1 MTENLAHPQF
11 SKGLSGYKV
20 EEVDSYIDKV
30 LDTIKDLK
38 DQNEVLEEKIGVLA
52 ESLQKYREDEDSL
65 REALLGAQK
74 MGDSIV
80 KNANNKAEITMRE
93 ASVKAA
99 HIVEEARK
107 KVEDEKDEQEAGRIL
122 DNLLARQD
130 EALQLAAAVQTQLAQ
145 AETAAQDVRRSEDD
159 VADVRN
165 RMERLR
171 EEQRALNGP
180 AREVLESQT
189 TALRQL
195 RALSSTLATEQERL
209 AELEGRLISETPA
222 RSIKNLPLLLLGA
235 ALFLAGAGTLLA
247 AWRLGVT
254 SLPLTQGLEMPVNLW
269 SGYLILFCGVGF
281 LAAGLPHDGP
291 ERRRRKNEFA
301 HLQSRRD
308 ACAAHV
314 AELKEQARADAIA
327 NGIRK
332 ENPNANIVYIKG
344 DQFTNELIAAIQNGK
359 NIEFRSKYREA
370 DLFLIDDVQFI
381 AGKEST
387 QEEFFHTFN
396 KLYEEHKQIVMTSD
410 RKPSDMLTLEDRL
423 KTRFEWGLLADIQ
436 PPDYETRMAILKNK
450 AKNLGLNLSDDVC
463 NYIAINVTNNVRQI
477 EGTVKKILAYRDLNN
492 MPLDLP
498 NISRAIDDMFKSE
511 GNALPT
517 PSLIISQVCKFYS
530 IDEVLLRGTQ
540 KNKGTAEA
548 RQIAMYLIRK
558 LTNLSLPDIGKEFAR
573 DHSTVLY
580 AIRKV
585 EVALKNGDTTMQNN
599 IRDITA
605 NINSCL

>member
-1 MTENLAHPQF
+1 MYSSAYVWAKVLSHMEERLGAVTVSAWFDDAEVVELNENNLILYSPSDFRREIIRRRCTEYIQDALKEVFNSDAKLMVFGDEELDAFKQKGKSVSSMDFNPQF
-11 SKGLSGYKV
+11 TFDNFVVGPSNRFAHSAAIAVSK
-20 EEVDSYIDKV
+20 
-30 LDTIKDLK
+30 
-38 DQNEVLEEKIGVLA
+38 
-52 ESLQKYREDEDSL
+52 
-65 REALLGAQK
+65 
-74 MGDSIV
+74 
-80 KNANNKAEITMRE
+80 
-93 ASVKAA
+93 
-99 HIVEEARK
+99 
-107 KVEDEKDEQEAGRIL
+107 
-122 DNLLARQD
+122 
-130 EALQLAAAVQTQLAQ
+130 
-145 AETAAQDVRRSEDD
+145 
-159 VADVRN
+159 
-165 RMERLR
+165 
-171 EEQRALNGP
+171 
-180 AREVLESQT
+180 
-189 TALRQL
+189 
-195 RALSSTLATEQERL
+195 
-209 AELEGRLISETPA
+209 TPGQVY
-222 RSIKNLPLLLLGA
+222 NP
-235 ALFLAGAGTLLA
+235 LFLYG
-247 AWRLGVT
+247 
-254 SLPLTQGLEMPVNLW
+254 PP
-269 SGYLILFCGVGF
+269 GVG
-281 LAAGLPHDGP
+281 
-291 ERRRRKNEFA
+291 KT
-301 HLQSRRD
+301 HL
-308 ACAAHV
+308 
-314 AELKEQARADAIA
+314 LYAIA

-530 IDEVLLRGTQ
+530 IDEVVLRGTQ

-558 LTNLSLPDIGKEFAR
+558 LTNLSLPDIGKEFDR

-585 EVALKNGDTTMQNN
+585 EVALKNGDTNMQNN

>member
-1 MTENLAHPQF
+1 MYSSAYVWAKVLSHMEERLGAVTVSAWFDDAEVVELNENNLILYSPSDFRREIIRRRCTDYIQDALKEVFNSDAKLMVFGDEELDAFKQKGKSVSSMDFNPQF
-11 SKGLSGYKV
+11 TFDNFVVGPSNRFANSAAIAVSK
-20 EEVDSYIDKV
+20 
-30 LDTIKDLK
+30 
-38 DQNEVLEEKIGVLA
+38 
-52 ESLQKYREDEDSL
+52 
-65 REALLGAQK
+65 
-74 MGDSIV
+74 
-80 KNANNKAEITMRE
+80 
-93 ASVKAA
+93 
-99 HIVEEARK
+99 
-107 KVEDEKDEQEAGRIL
+107 
-122 DNLLARQD
+122 
-130 EALQLAAAVQTQLAQ
+130 
-145 AETAAQDVRRSEDD
+145 
-159 VADVRN
+159 
-165 RMERLR
+165 
-171 EEQRALNGP
+171 
-180 AREVLESQT
+180 
-189 TALRQL
+189 
-195 RALSSTLATEQERL
+195 
-209 AELEGRLISETPA
+209 TPGQVY
-222 RSIKNLPLLLLGA
+222 NP
-235 ALFLAGAGTLLA
+235 LFLYG
-247 AWRLGVT
+247 
-254 SLPLTQGLEMPVNLW
+254 PP
-269 SGYLILFCGVGF
+269 GVG
-281 LAAGLPHDGP
+281 
-291 ERRRRKNEFA
+291 KT
-301 HLQSRRD
+301 HL
-308 ACAAHV
+308 
-314 AELKEQARADAIA
+314 LYAIA

-332 ENPNANIVYIKG
+332 ENPDANIVYIKG

-530 IDEVLLRGTQ
+530 IDEVVLRGTQ

-585 EVALKNGDTTMQNN
+585 EVALKNGDTNMQNN

>member
-1 MTENLAHPQF
+1 MYSSAYVWAKVLSHMEERLGAVTVSAWFDDAEVVELNENNLILYSPSDFRREIIRRRCTDYIQDALKEVFNSDAKLMVFGDEELDTFKQKGKSVSSMDFNPQF
-11 SKGLSGYKV
+11 TFDNFVVGPSNRFAHSAAIAVSK
-20 EEVDSYIDKV
+20 
-30 LDTIKDLK
+30 
-38 DQNEVLEEKIGVLA
+38 
-52 ESLQKYREDEDSL
+52 
-65 REALLGAQK
+65 
-74 MGDSIV
+74 
-80 KNANNKAEITMRE
+80 
-93 ASVKAA
+93 
-99 HIVEEARK
+99 
-107 KVEDEKDEQEAGRIL
+107 
-122 DNLLARQD
+122 
-130 EALQLAAAVQTQLAQ
+130 
-145 AETAAQDVRRSEDD
+145 
-159 VADVRN
+159 
-165 RMERLR
+165 
-171 EEQRALNGP
+171 
-180 AREVLESQT
+180 
-189 TALRQL
+189 
-195 RALSSTLATEQERL
+195 
-209 AELEGRLISETPA
+209 TPGQVY
-222 RSIKNLPLLLLGA
+222 NP
-235 ALFLAGAGTLLA
+235 LFLYG
-247 AWRLGVT
+247 
-254 SLPLTQGLEMPVNLW
+254 PP
-269 SGYLILFCGVGF
+269 GVG
-281 LAAGLPHDGP
+281 
-291 ERRRRKNEFA
+291 KT
-301 HLQSRRD
+301 HL
-308 ACAAHV
+308 
-314 AELKEQARADAIA
+314 LYAIA

-530 IDEVLLRGTQ
+530 IDEVILRGTQ

-585 EVALKNGDTTMQNN
+585 EVALKNGDTNMQNN

>member
-1 MTENLAHPQF
+1 MYSSAYVWAKVLSHMEERLGAVTVSAWFDDAEVVELNENNLILYSPSDFRREIIRRRCTNYIQDALKEVFNSDAKLMVFGDEELDTFKQKGKSVSSMDFNPQF
-11 SKGLSGYKV
+11 TFDNFVVGPSNRFAHSAAIAVSK
-20 EEVDSYIDKV
+20 
-30 LDTIKDLK
+30 
-38 DQNEVLEEKIGVLA
+38 
-52 ESLQKYREDEDSL
+52 
-65 REALLGAQK
+65 
-74 MGDSIV
+74 
-80 KNANNKAEITMRE
+80 
-93 ASVKAA
+93 
-99 HIVEEARK
+99 
-107 KVEDEKDEQEAGRIL
+107 
-122 DNLLARQD
+122 
-130 EALQLAAAVQTQLAQ
+130 
-145 AETAAQDVRRSEDD
+145 
-159 VADVRN
+159 
-165 RMERLR
+165 
-171 EEQRALNGP
+171 
-180 AREVLESQT
+180 
-189 TALRQL
+189 
-195 RALSSTLATEQERL
+195 
-209 AELEGRLISETPA
+209 TPGQVY
-222 RSIKNLPLLLLGA
+222 NP
-235 ALFLAGAGTLLA
+235 LFLYG
-247 AWRLGVT
+247 
-254 SLPLTQGLEMPVNLW
+254 PP
-269 SGYLILFCGVGF
+269 GVG
-281 LAAGLPHDGP
+281 
-291 ERRRRKNEFA
+291 KT
-301 HLQSRRD
+301 HL
-308 ACAAHV
+308 
-314 AELKEQARADAIA
+314 LYAIA

-332 ENPNANIVYIKG
+332 ENPDANIVYIKG

>member
-1 MTENLAHPQF
+1 MYSSAYVWAKVLSHMEERLGAVTVSAWFDDAEVVELNENNLILYSPSDFRREIIRRRCTDYIQDALKEVFNSDAKLMVFGDEELDAFKQKGKSVSSMDFNPQF
-11 SKGLSGYKV
+11 TFDNFVVGPSNRFAHSAAIAVSK
-20 EEVDSYIDKV
+20 
-30 LDTIKDLK
+30 
-38 DQNEVLEEKIGVLA
+38 
-52 ESLQKYREDEDSL
+52 
-65 REALLGAQK
+65 
-74 MGDSIV
+74 
-80 KNANNKAEITMRE
+80 
-93 ASVKAA
+93 
-99 HIVEEARK
+99 
-107 KVEDEKDEQEAGRIL
+107 
-122 DNLLARQD
+122 
-130 EALQLAAAVQTQLAQ
+130 
-145 AETAAQDVRRSEDD
+145 
-159 VADVRN
+159 
-165 RMERLR
+165 
-171 EEQRALNGP
+171 
-180 AREVLESQT
+180 
-189 TALRQL
+189 
-195 RALSSTLATEQERL
+195 
-209 AELEGRLISETPA
+209 TPGQVY
-222 RSIKNLPLLLLGA
+222 NP
-235 ALFLAGAGTLLA
+235 LFLYG
-247 AWRLGVT
+247 
-254 SLPLTQGLEMPVNLW
+254 PP
-269 SGYLILFCGVGF
+269 GVG
-281 LAAGLPHDGP
+281 
-291 ERRRRKNEFA
+291 KT
-301 HLQSRRD
+301 HL
-308 ACAAHV
+308 
-314 AELKEQARADAIA
+314 LYAIA

-332 ENPNANIVYIKG
+332 ENPDANIVYIKG

-436 PPDYETRMAILKNK
+436 PPDYETRMAILKTK